1 MDLTNLND
9 KQRQA
14 VEQTEGAVLILAGA
28 GSGKTK
34 TLTQRAAH
42 IVRDLGV
49 DPYRVLCI
57 TFTNKAASEMKSRI
71 ERLIGEDAQGMWV
84 CTFHSMCTRILYIE
98 AERIG
103 YQKSFTIY
111 DTDDTQKLIK
121 KCLKE
126 LDMDEKYFKPRTVA
140 EVISQAKN
148 KMMGPN
154 DMRRAFQGDL
164 YKEKVADVYERYEEE
179 MFRNNAMDFD
189 NLLIKCVEL
198 FQNCPDVLDKYARRF
213 SYIHVDEYQDTNHA
227 QYLLVKMLA
236 SCHRNL
242 CVVGD
247 DDQSIYGWRGA
258 DIQNILDFEED
269 FPEATVIRLERNY
282 RSQEK
287 ILNAANAVISHN
299 TERKGKTLWTD
310 KKGGEDVE
318 VYRAI
323 TEHAEA
329 DYVAQNIQEMV
340 GEYRFSDF
348 ACLYRLNAQS
358 RVIEETFL
366 QRGIPYRVLGGMKF
380 YDRREVKDV
389 VAYFRVVENPDDDV
403 SLFRIINVPKR
414 GIGETTVAK
423 IAAAAANHNIS
434 AYDVIQDAEQYLS
447 APGVVKKLENFA
459 RMMARMRAQRELLE
473 PTELVRVILQESQI
487 AEVYR
492 AGGTDEDLSRAENVM
507 ELISAADDYFE
518 HAEEGATLSDFLHN
532 VALVMDTDH
541 LEEDTSAVTLMT
553 LHSAKGL
560 EFPVVFLMG
569 MEESIFPHFRAF
581 TNEKEMQEER
591 RLCYVGITRAMDKLF
606 LTYAVS
612 RGMFG
617 NTTYNPP
624 SRFLSEL
631 PEEGVRRNDAASAR
645 SAILWDDQPKP
656 KEKLV
661 FEYARTPKI
670 AHSKTAEQNSGLSAG
685 DKVEHPIFGD
695 GTILSVTGA
704 KDNAIAE
711 IAFDGQGI
719 KRIAL
724 KFVAL
729 KKV

>member
-1 MDLTNLND
+1 MDFSNLND

-14 VEQTEGAVLILAGA
+14 VEKTEGAVLILAGA

-42 IVRDLGV
+42 IVKDLGM

-71 ERLIGEDAQGMWV
+71 QRLIGEAAQGMWV
-84 CTFHSMCTRILYIE
+84 CTFHSMCTRILYVE

-103 YQKSFTIY
+103 YKKSFTIY

-126 LDMDEKYFKPRTVA
+126 LDMDDKYFKPRSVA
-140 EVISQAKN
+140 ETISQAKN
-148 KMMGPN
+148 KMMGPD
-154 DMRRAFQGDL
+154 DMRRAYMGDL
-164 YKEKVADVYERYEEE
+164 YKEKVADVYEMYEEE
-179 MFRNNAMDFD
+179 MLRNNAMDFD

-198 FQNCPDVLDKYARRF
+198 FQNCPDVLDKYSRRF
-213 SYIHVDEYQDTNHA
+213 EYIHVDEYQDTNRA

-236 SCHRNL
+236 GCHRNL

-269 FPEATVIRLERNY
+269 FPEAAVIRLERNY

-310 KKGGEDVE
+310 KKGGEDIE

-329 DYVAQNIQEMV
+329 DYVAQNIQELV

-358 RVIEETFL
+358 RVLEETFL

-380 YDRREVKDV
+380 YDRKEVKDV
-389 VAYFRVVENPDDDV
+389 VAYLRVVENPDDDI

-414 GIGETTVAK
+414 GIGETTVAR
-423 IAAAAANHNIS
+423 IAAAAANHQIS
-434 AYDVIQDAEQYLS
+434 AYDVIQDAAQYLS
-447 APGVVKKLENFA
+447 APSTVKKLEQFS
-459 RMMARMRAQRELLE
+459 RMMARLRAQRELLE
-473 PTELVRVILQESQI
+473 PAELVRVILKESQVV
-487 AEVYR
+487 EQYR

-518 HAEEGATLSDFLHN
+518 HAEEGANLSDFLHN
-532 VALVMDTDH
+532 VALVMDTDN

-591 RLCYVGITRAMDKLF
+591 RLCYVGITRAMERLF
-606 LTYAVS
+606 LSYAVS

-617 NTTYNPP
+617 NTNYNPP

-631 PEEGVRRNDAASAR
+631 PEKGVRRNDAVSA
-645 SAILWDDQPKP
+645 
-656 KEKLV
+656 
-661 FEYARTPKI
+661 
-670 AHSKTAEQNSGLSAG
+670 
-685 DKVEHPIFGD
+685 
-695 GTILSVTGA
+695 
-704 KDNAIAE
+704 
-711 IAFDGQGI
+711 
-719 KRIAL
+719 
-724 KFVAL
+724 
-729 KKV
+729 